1 MGWTILVLTHKGT
14 TEKRGI
20 ELLETLWKVVEALIN
35 TRLISSLHFH
45 NVPHRFRSGIWTG
58 KAIMDLKLAQE
69 LARVYH
75 YPIFLVL
82 LDLQKSYDTVDTECL
97 IQTLEG

>member
-1 MGWTILVLTHKGT
+1 
-14 TEKRGI
+14 
-20 ELLETLWKVVEALIN
+20 
-35 TRLISSLHFH
+35 
-45 NVPHRFRSGIWTG
+45 
-58 KAIMDLKLAQE
+58 MDLKLAQE

-82 LDLQKSYDTVDTECL
+82 LDLQKSYDTVYTECL